1 MKLRAAFAATMIAA
15 VLATGPATGQVQT
28 SGAPTEDGVKIRII
42 VEGTALSATLDD
54 SAAGRDFASL
64 LPMEL
69 TLSDYHGIEKIADL
83 PRRLSTEGAPEGV
96 DPEIGD
102 ITYFAPWGNLAL
114 FYRDFGYSRGLV
126 RLGRIEGGIAALG
139 GSGSLEARIERV
151 EEPE

>member
-1 MKLRAAFAATMIAA
+1 MKLRAAFAATTIAA

-28 SGAPTEDGVKIRII
+28 SGARTEDGVKIRII

-83 PRRLSTEGAPEGV
+83 PRRLSTEGAPEGI

-114 FYRDFGYSRGLV
+114 FYRDFGYLRGLV
-126 RLGRIEGGIAALG
+126 RLGRIEGDISALG